1 MRRGSVFVA
10 LVQIVRGGPIFHMDL
25 QIRTM
30 LGWVGG
36 FSFFVFRFSFFEG
49 HFNKCHINIG
59 DLFMGG
65 V

>member
-36 FSFFVFRFSFFEG
+36 FTDTGLFVFSFFLYVQYP
-49 HFNKCHINIG
+49 HCHLLSFLIG
-59 DLFMGG
+59 
-65 V
+65 